1 MSRPVRIMGD
11 GIPVIRSGPRPGIR
25 KATPRRK
32 RRLTIE
38 EAPNQVV
45 VPSTDSG
52 TGPAARVPVAASQ
65 SDGVLPSVTKRKK
78 RRSIGTNFE
87 SQADLE
93 AAKKQREVEELV
105 GLLPPAVS
113 MQLLG
118 GGAAVVQVPDP
129 LERRRILTETVA
141 LRAGSDGATLANARR
156 AWENFRKFA
165 QERGLPNDGLPASA
179 ALVASYLKSEG
190 ERAANGSGAQGG
202 TTVANSRRVGLLW
215 LNEKLQLPIEVDN
228 IVAIAAANP
237 GQVREYRRADPAS
250 RKRKQSGSLPIQ
262 CYLQIETLA
271 NAKEES
277 PTRFFARSLL
287 AFSML
292 QSVRAVDALR
302 TVEDGDEFDTDH
314 VISGYSYFSKDGNP
328 LKTFAP
334 AMGFLGD
341 LTWWPVHRKA
351 VQDAGRVFPKWNQPY
366 GSGGRV
372 TEARITPPQ
381 RYVMPKTH
389 LTASIKAC
397 MMQPPLSMSAAEFS
411 APGITSHSEH
421 GSPSDMLT
429 TLGTQS
435 PFGSFLREDVR
446 EIGHWLRLGCL
457 EDNLEQGTA
466 GAQGR
471 RRGAGAGRQA
481 TGTFA
486 NTAAECA
493 ASYCEGDGREGR
505 RTAQLRVR
513 KRWIKAVRK
522 ALDQDARPWVDLPP
536 GRGSYDI
543 LRTDFP

>member
-1 MSRPVRIMGD
+1 VAPVTSLESCPAQHGQQPSSSQQTSQHARLIGD
-11 GIPVIRSGPRPGIR
+11 SMPVIRSGRRSEVVKPRSLHRSPLVAPSQVEPGSLPVVRIR

-32 RRLTIE
+32 RRLSIAD
-38 EAPNQVV
+38 APNQVKV
-45 VPSTDSG
+45 SSMDSG
-52 TGPAARVPVAASQ
+52 MSPAAR
-65 SDGVLPSVTKRKK
+65 GSVTKRKK
-78 RRSIGTNFE
+78 RKSIGANFE

-93 AAKKQREVEELV
+93 AAKKEREVAELV
-105 GLLPPAVS
+105 ELLPPAVS

-118 GGAAVVQVPDP
+118 GEAAVVQVPDP
-129 LERRRILTETVA
+129 LERQRILKETVA

-156 AWENFRKFA
+156 AWENFQTFV

-190 ERAANGSGAQGG
+190 ERAANGCGAQGG

-215 LNEKLQLPIEVDN
+215 LSEKLQFPIEVDN

-302 TVEDGDEFDTDH
+302 TVEDGDEFDADH

-328 LKTFAP
+328 MKTFAP
-334 AMGFLGD
+334 ATGFLGD
-341 LTWWPVHRKA
+341 LTWWPTHRKA
-351 VQDAGRVFPKWNQPY
+351 VQDAGRVFPKWVQPY

-372 TEARITPPQ
+372 TEAQITPPQ

-397 MMQPPLSMSAAEFS
+397 MMQPPLSMSSTEFG
-411 APGITSHSEH
+411 ALGITSHSEH

-429 TLGTQS
+429 TLGTHS

-457 EDNLEQGTA
+457 CKS
-466 GAQGR
+466 R
-471 RRGAGAGRQA
+471 RPG
-481 TGTFA
+481 
-486 NTAAECA
+486 
-493 ASYCEGDGREGR
+493 S
-505 RTAQLRVR
+505 R
-513 KRWIKAVRK
+513 KSGI
-522 ALDQDARPWVDLPP
+522 
-536 GRGSYDI
+536 
-543 LRTDFP
+543 